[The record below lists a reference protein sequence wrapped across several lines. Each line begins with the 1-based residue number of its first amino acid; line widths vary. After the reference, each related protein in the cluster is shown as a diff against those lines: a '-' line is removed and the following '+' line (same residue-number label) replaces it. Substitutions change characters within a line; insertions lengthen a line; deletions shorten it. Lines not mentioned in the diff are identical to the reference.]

1 MRYLTPARDAPAPTE
16 TAVIAAIPEAD
27 PLVDRHRQHLD
38 AAAGWGVPAHVTVL
52 GPFVPPT
59 ALTPDVIATL
69 AAATASVRAFDC
81 RFTTTGWFGQ
91 DVVWL
96 DPEPGEPFRQL
107 TAAIWKAFPQYPPYS
122 GAYDDVVPHLTI
134 AERRLGNLDAL
145 HAAERAV
152 QAALPL
158 RGRVESLLLIA
169 GAHVQSSWRIVHELP
184 LG

>member
-1 MRYLTPARDAPAPTE
+1 VRYLTPAPAAPAATE

-27 PLVDRHRQHLD
+27 PVVGPHRQRLD
-38 AAAGWGVPAHVTVL
+38 GAAAWGVPAHVTVL

-59 ALTPDVIATL
+59 GLTPEVIVAL

-81 RFTTTGWFGQ
+81 RFMRTSWFGQ

-96 DPEPGEPFRQL
+96 NPEPNEPFRQL
-107 TAAIWKAFPQYPPYS
+107 TAAIWDAFPLHPPFG

-134 AERRLGNLDAL
+134 AERRFGDLGAL
-145 HAAERAV
+145 QAAERAV

-158 RGRVESLLLIA
+158 RARVESLLLIA
-169 GAHVQSSWRIVHELP
+169 GAQAPSSWRIVHELP